1 MKTMTYSQFE
11 QLYFRALMQAPD
23 YRLGQCFI
31 YYFVK
36 DSSTPEMLRLWNEKD
51 IDATRKMIYSMI
63 ERYHW
68 DMNELQVLDG
78 AELYFD

>member
-1 MKTMTYSQFE
+1 MKTMSYSQFE

-31 YYFVK
+31 YYFVR

-51 IDATRKMIYSMI
+51 LDTARKMIYSII

-68 DMNELQVLDG
+68 DINELQILDG
-78 AELYFD
+78 RELYFD